1 MKKLLMLVGMSLLTA
16 CTSLDATKAKE
27 DIREILL
34 PKNQLENSTP
44 MENTKIE
51 EKVEV
56 EKSEWKLS
64 LETMPEV
71 LTSIR
76 MELKNNQKMVFDA
89 KVNKI
94 SLYVGQTAVIKDNA
108 GMNKLKL
115 LVSPQKSNP
124 NLKTGSSMFTFR
136 SIYQGTYVVAWETL
150 SGVKKQ
156 LTIENHL
163 KYKFTEEENYDIILR
178 SFQEQNLKALE
189 ESVALY
195 RMSFSNGKNTRKSM
209 LSLLELATI
218 KKDKKLIRESL
229 QYWSKIQGLNTEE
242 SKAVQEGKKI
252 VGLSKILE
260 KRVEKED
267 IKISVENDSSDLVSG
282 NYEQYKSLY
291 RSANRKA
298 TLHLYNA
305 AIKDYQKA
313 LIIGKKFPETV
324 SIYDGLGNSY
334 YGLGKYQQSIEYFQK
349 SLSHKGNSSERRA
362 ETYYKLASAYN
373 KLGEKREYKKYL
385 TLLKERYANS
395 LWGKKAQIE
404 LMKLNER

>member
-1 MKKLLMLVGMSLLTA
+1 MLVGMSLLTA

-163 KYKFTEEENYDIILR
+163 KYKFTEEE
-178 SFQEQNLKALE
+178 K
-189 ESVALY
+189 V
-195 RMSFSNGKNTRKSM
+195 
-209 LSLLELATI
+209 
-218 KKDKKLIRESL
+218 
-229 QYWSKIQGLNTEE
+229 
-242 SKAVQEGKKI
+242 
-252 VGLSKILE
+252 
-260 KRVEKED
+260 
-267 IKISVENDSSDLVSG
+267 
-282 NYEQYKSLY
+282 
-291 RSANRKA
+291 
-298 TLHLYNA
+298 
-305 AIKDYQKA
+305 
-313 LIIGKKFPETV
+313 
-324 SIYDGLGNSY
+324 
-334 YGLGKYQQSIEYFQK
+334 
-349 SLSHKGNSSERRA
+349 
-362 ETYYKLASAYN
+362 
-373 KLGEKREYKKYL
+373 
-385 TLLKERYANS
+385 
-395 LWGKKAQIE
+395 
-404 LMKLNER
+404 